1 MPNES
6 AAAIHGYLKAITP
19 AVPRATRD
27 ELREYAIRLT
37 TVVNMYIGKASPLQ
51 PLTLTA
57 PMVNHIQA
65 IAGSLEFALA
75 HQEQS

>member
-1 MPNES
+1 MNATS
-6 AAAIHGYLKAITP
+6 KAIHSYLESVTP

-37 TVVNMYIGKASPLQ
+37 AVVNMYIGGASPLQ

-57 PMVNHIQA
+57 PMVNHLQA
-65 IAGSLEFALA
+65 IAASLEFALA
-75 HQEQS
+75 HEGQS